1 MLNASR
7 INMKRNFKKITFNTI
22 CLINM
27 LICYLLWRDI
37 CKDISCNG
45 IECLFSNPDAIFQY
59 CIPNFII
66 DYKWRHMFGCQ
77 KKTSKYAYSTGFPP
91 PDVHISSCQIRR
103 FFFCFLY
110 TTTFYLRWL
119 RFANAFETEGWYL
132 LWHLL
137 TTIAWT
143 IWHGFI

>member
-77 KKTSKYAYSTGFPP
+77 KNLKVRLFNWIPTSGCTHKLVSNTS
-91 PDVHISSCQIRR
+91 ISLLFSLHNDLLFALITICQ
-103 FFFCFLY
+103 C
-110 TTTFYLRWL
+110 LR
-119 RFANAFETEGWYL
+119 N
-132 LWHLL
+132 
-137 TTIAWT
+137 
-143 IWHGFI
+143 